1 MGPKLFTHSNLP
13 PQVKSGLQFLK
24 RMGIIEKCGLNGE
37 GDASS
42 DEDTAMALP
51 SRGALAA
58 TASASDARD
67 KIQ

>member
-1 MGPKLFTHSNLP
+1 
-13 PQVKSGLQFLK
+13 
-24 RMGIIEKCGLNGE
+24 MGIIEKCGLNGE
-37 GDASS
+37 EGDASS
-42 DEDTAMALP
+42 DEDTTSLP

>member
-1 MGPKLFTHSNLP
+1 
-13 PQVKSGLQFLK
+13 
-24 RMGIIEKCGLNGE
+24 MGIIEKCGLNGE